1 MKEKMKFILDKIN
14 IVCKFYDN
22 HPNVKNDLNIAT
34 KNEKNGECRMTPGN
48 NPIKNLN
55 CLAKNFSFLWS

>member
-48 NPIKNLN
+48 IKY
-55 CLAKNFSFLWS
+55 